1 MRSSSF
7 IGLSVAIVW
16 GFGCLGQTNDDSAC
30 RASAESVSDASTCM
44 DATDENRS
52 FVPRGRATL
61 RARTSTRG
69 RRSVTVTSAPEN
81 SAGDGGSQASDAAP
95 VTALETSSAETDECG
110 RVSISFR
117 TGGPGRATFRFDD
130 GSVKEIEVREPDRV
144 EVEPF
149 FDGVAA
155 SFNAEQRRSA
165 DAPAKSFS
173 DPMRIASNG
182 TVRAEVRFYALGQQL
197 AGSGAVLSS
206 EGQVTLTPYTKGRRE
221 LVDITGAAPGAG
233 VANFANG
240 KAKAELKVQVVPLTD
255 VKTVRW
261 FAQSEDPNL
270 APTGD
275 GKRTSM
281 LLARGMDEGGNIV
294 HGTPFSISRG
304 GIALGTGDLV
314 AYDYAVGASP
324 IVLTAAAGVAKADI
338 TIHPA
343 GTDNLQVK
351 KADDEFAA
359 CSVHPGRRATPFLG
373 VAALLACGALVARRR
388 REKLVR
394 QR

>member
-7 IGLSVAIVW
+7 IGLTVAIVW
-16 GFGCLGQTNDDSAC
+16 GFGCFGQTTDDSAC
-30 RASAESVSDASTCM
+30 RASVSDFSDASTCI
-44 DATDENRS
+44 DSTEDGLY

-61 RARTSTRG
+61 RARTTQG
-69 RRSVTVTSAPEN
+69 RRTVTVTSFPAQK
-81 SAGDGGSQASDAAP
+81 SDDAGSTSGDP
-95 VTALETSSAETDECG
+95 VATLETSSAETDECG
-110 RVSISFR
+110 RVSVSFR
-117 TGGPGRATFRFDD
+117 TGGPGLATFRFDD
-130 GSVKEIEVREPDRV
+130 GNVKNIEVREPDRV
-144 EVEPF
+144 DVQPF
-149 FDGVAA
+149 FDGIAA

-165 DAPAKSFS
+165 DAPAKFFS
-173 DPMRIASNG
+173 DPMILASNG
-182 TVRAEVRFYALGQQL
+182 TVRAEVRFYARGERLLGN
-197 AGSGAVLSS
+197 GAAVSS
-206 EGQVTLTPYTKGRRE
+206 EGPVTLTPYTKGKRD
-221 LVDITGAAPGAG
+221 LVDLIAGQPGDGTATVFNGAA
-233 VANFANG
+233 
-240 KAKAELKVQVVPLTD
+240 KVQVNVRVIPLTD
-255 VKTVRW
+255 IKTVRW
-261 FAQSEDPNL
+261 YAQSEDPNL

-281 LLARGMDEGGNIV
+281 LLARAMDEGGRIV

-304 GIALGTGDLV
+304 AVALGTGDLV
-314 AYDYAVGASP
+314 AYDYAVGADP
-324 IVLTAAAGVAKADI
+324 LVLTATAGASKADI

-343 GTDNLQVK
+343 GTPNLQVK